1 MKRVLILCDLYPP
14 AFAPRVAYLTQ
25 YLRSFGWQP
34 VVFTEQV
41 GTHQLF
47 ADFPI
52 PCPVYRVCLR
62 PERGWERSLAFALE
76 VVAEYKERSFAR
88 TIAAYMQEHGLA
100 RPDAILCMAYRK
112 FPLRTAQTLARL
124 WGVSWLA
131 DCRDLVEQ
139 YSDGDFLPRPIRLG
153 PLRLRWLERLL
164 AKRFIELRNRAF
176 ASAKGVITVSQWHRS
191 LLSQVHSSVSI
202 IYNGYDHKLFAPSY
216 PPQTTF
222 RIVFTGR
229 LLSLAMRDPSLLL
242 EALATEGLRS
252 IPLSVDFYTDD
263 YSAELLRSL
272 PLFVADPRCH
282 IHAMVPSRQVPSLL
296 AEASIILLLGN
307 AENGSDGPN
316 GMVSTKL
323 FEALAMQKPT
333 LLLPDSSGEAAQIL
347 MRSGCGLASGE
358 RGEIINFV
366 LQHYTEWVQMGF
378 TAARHADDQY
388 IQQFSRRREAQQFA
402 GLLDQITE

>member
-34 VVFTEQV
+34 IVFTEQV
-41 GTHQLF
+41 ETHQLF

-52 PCPVYRVCLR
+52 PCPVYRVGLR
-62 PERGWERSLAFALE
+62 PERGWERALTFALE
-76 VVAEYKERSFAR
+76 IVAEYKERSFAR
-88 TIAAYMQEHGLA
+88 TIQSYMQEHGLMP
-100 RPDAILCMAYRK
+100 PDAILCMTYRK
-112 FPLRTAQTLARL
+112 FPLRSAQTLARL
-124 WGVSWLA
+124 WGVPWLA

-153 PLRLRWLERLL
+153 SLRLGSLERLL
-164 AKRFIELRNRAF
+164 ARRFIHLRNRAL
-176 ASAKGVITVSQWHRS
+176 ASARGVITVSEWHRV
-191 LLSQVHSSVSI
+191 LLSRVHPSVSI
-202 IYNGYDHKLFAPSY
+202 IYNGYDHKLFAPKY
-216 PPQTTF
+216 PSVETF

-242 EALATEGLRS
+242 EALASDELQS
-252 IPLSVDFYTDD
+252 LPLAVDFYTDD
-263 YSAELLRSL
+263 YSSELLRSL
-272 PLFVADPRCH
+272 PAFVADPRCR

-307 AENGSDGPN
+307 AESGANGPN

-347 MRSGCGLASGE
+347 SRSGCGIASGSKE
-358 RGEIINFV
+358 EIINFV

-378 TAARHADDQY
+378 TAARRADDQY
-388 IQQFSRRREAQQFA
+388 IQQFSRRRQAQQFA